1 MMNQL
6 QIQKCIEKLTSIC
19 SELEALPIHPKQHEI
34 YDKYRSLM
42 SLGRRIVNIHDL
54 VFEGKETE
62 IRKGITNLN
71 SMNGRPVDRY
81 YNGRFDLITSTKKL
95 IDTIEILFI
104 DRD

>member
-19 SELEALPIHPKQHEI
+19 SELEALPIHAKEQEVSA
-34 YDKYRSLM
+34 KYRSLM
-42 SLGRRIVNIHDL
+42 SLCDRILNIHDL

-62 IRKGITNLN
+62 IRKAITNINL
-71 SMNGRPVDRY
+71 VDRY
-81 YNGRFDLITSTKKL
+81 HKVRFDLITSTKKL